1 MQNSTWGIQNGMLNT
16 FCILNSE
23 LTEMPDVE
31 YVPQLATLTK
41 IPPSGDQ
48 WVHEIKLDG
57 YRVGC
62 LITGGRI
69 RLVSRRGLDW
79 TPKFP
84 EIVEA
89 FRALG
94 LKNAIIDGELVI
106 MLPNGRSSFEAMQ
119 RAVASRPPR
128 KDLVYFAF
136 DLIQLEGQRIDRLP
150 LEARKARLQRLL
162 GTTKTG
168 RIRYTEHVE
177 GRGSDVFDQACRMGV
192 EGIISKRRD
201 LPYHPGRHD
210 SWRKIKCLQRGLFVI
225 GGFTDQEGAQEGL
238 GALLVGRYDGNT
250 LVYSGRVG
258 TGFTQA
264 VSRDLRNRL
273 EAIEQGECPFDPP
286 PPGPLVRTAHWVE
299 PALVCEATFIER
311 TAAGVLRAPSFQGL
325 RPTIKAKDVS
335 L

>member
-1 MQNSTWGIQNGMLNT
+1 MANAA
-16 FCILNSE
+16 
-23 LTEMPDVE
+23 

-41 IPPSGDQ
+41 TPPSGDE

-62 LITGGRI
+62 LIADGRI

-84 EIVEA
+84 EISEA

-94 LKNAIIDGELVI
+94 VRDGVIDGELVI
-106 MLPNGRSSFEAMQ
+106 MLPDGRSSFEAMQ

-136 DLIQLEGQRIDRLP
+136 DLIQLEGERIARLP
-150 LEARKARLQRLL
+150 LEARKARLRKLL

-238 GALLVGRYDGNT
+238 GALLVGRYEGKR

-264 VSRDLRNRL
+264 MSRNLRTRL
-273 EAIEQGECPFDPP
+273 EAIEQRVCPFDPP
-286 PPGPLVRTAHWVE
+286 PPGLLVRTAHWVK
-299 PALVCEATFIER
+299 PQLVCEATFIEK

-325 RPTIKAKDVS
+325 RAEVKAKEVVTS
-335 L
+335 T